1 MTDGLP
7 DRLTQLRARW
17 EADPA
22 SRIFLQLAEE
32 YRHVGRVS
40 EALTVLDAGLRE
52 HPGYLSALIARG
64 RCLLELGQSETARD
78 VLERVVKQDAT
89 QIVANKLL
97 VRAYLETGQNDLARE
112 RLDLYT
118 LLHDAD
124 PEIDDLRRRIQGN
137 APAPTATARAME
149 MTDDVFDLDRPI
161 PPARR
166 AVEDVFELSP
176 PPAPPT
182 PPAPL
187 ATAPVASVAPIAPGA
202 PATAPAPAAAVAQA
216 PEPDLLASPD
226 DPFPELV
233 SRDTRRR
240 YLSALHSEGLFE
252 LGELGEAAPPEPG
265 PWELA
270 PEPAAPVAPTA
281 GILEPEPAA
290 DLFELAPE
298 PGQAPPP
305 MPPMPAITEEPLWE
319 PEPVWEPE
327 VAEPAGSMP
336 VFLPPVALEPA
347 APEPPIEEE
356 EEWPEPAEPA
366 ERAART
372 LEPATVTLG
381 QLYLRQGHLGE
392 AERLFREVL
401 EREPANAAAR
411 AGLTETMEAKEAAEL
426 AARQAAAPAI
436 SAASAAS
443 ASTGVLDAG
452 ELLRSAGAFGDAA
465 GGDVQARKVLVLK
478 GYLDRIRRRSATRVS

>member
-7 DRLTQLRARW
+7 DRVTQLRARW

-40 EALTVLDAGLRE
+40 EALAVLEAGLKE
-52 HPGYLSALIARG
+52 HPGYLAALIAKG
-64 RCLLELGQSETARD
+64 RCLLELGQAEAARD

-112 RLDLYT
+112 RLELYT

-124 PEIDDLRRRIQGN
+124 PEVDDLRRRIEGN
-137 APAPTATARAME
+137 AGAAVTASTRTMAG
-149 MTDDVFDLDRPI
+149 TDDVFDLDLPAAAARP
-161 PPARR
+161 AL
-166 AVEDVFELSP
+166 EDVFELSP
-176 PPAPPT
+176 PPALLT

-187 ATAPVASVAPIAPGA
+187 TMA
-202 PATAPAPAAAVAQA
+202 PAPTPATPAPPAAAVAQA

-240 YLSALHSEGLFE
+240 YLSALHSEGLFD
-252 LGELGEAAPPEPG
+252 LGELGEIAPPVPG
-265 PWELA
+265 SWDLA
-270 PEPAAPVAPTA
+270 PEPAAPAAPTA
-281 GILEPEPAA
+281 GTLEPETAA

-305 MPPMPAITEEPLWE
+305 MPPMPLMPLIAE
-319 PEPVWEPE
+319 EPVWEPE
-327 VAEPAGSMP
+327 EAE
-336 VFLPPVALEPA
+336 ET
-347 APEPPIEEE
+347 EETE
-356 EEWPEPAEPA
+356 ETAKEEWPEPAE
-366 ERAART
+366 RAVGA

-392 AERLFREVL
+392 AEGLFREVL
-401 EREPANAAAR
+401 EREPGNAAAR
-411 AGLTETMEAKEAAEL
+411 AGLAEAAEL
-426 AARQAAAPAI
+426 AARSEG
-436 SAASAAS
+436 SARSARSAGSARSEASVP
-443 ASTGVLDAG
+443 ASTYALGAG
-452 ELLRSAGAFGDAA
+452 ELLRSAGALDGADGADRAA
-465 GGDVQARKVLVLK
+465 DDVPARKVLVLK
-478 GYLDRIRRRSATRVS
+478 AYLDRIRRRSATRVS

>member
-40 EALTVLDAGLRE
+40 EALTVLEAGLRE

-64 RCLLELGQSETARD
+64 RCLLELGQSEAARD

-124 PEIDDLRRRIQGN
+124 PEVDDLRRRIAGN

-149 MTDDVFDLDRPI
+149 MTDDVFDLDRPTL
-161 PPARR
+161 PARR

-176 PPAPPT
+176 PPTPLAAAPS
-182 PPAPL
+182 PAPWP
-187 ATAPVASVAPIAPGA
+187 APAPAFAREAADPVVAAPV
-202 PATAPAPAAAVAQA
+202 APAAAVAQA
-216 PEPDLLASPD
+216 PEPGLLASPD

-252 LGELGEAAPPEPG
+252 LGEVGEIAPPEPS

-305 MPPMPAITEEPLWE
+305 MPPMPPMPLIAEES
-319 PEPVWEPE
+319 VWEPE
-327 VAEPAGSMP
+327 ET
-336 VFLPPVALEPA
+336 
-347 APEPPIEEE
+347 EEAE

-401 EREPANAAAR
+401 DREPANAAAR
-411 AGLTETMEAKEAAEL
+411 AGLAETAEL
-426 AARQAAAPAI
+426 AARQAAPAAAP
-436 SAASAAS
+436 

-452 ELLRSAGAFGDAA
+452 ELLRSAGALDGADGANRGA
-465 GGDVQARKVLVLK
+465 GDVQARKVLVLK